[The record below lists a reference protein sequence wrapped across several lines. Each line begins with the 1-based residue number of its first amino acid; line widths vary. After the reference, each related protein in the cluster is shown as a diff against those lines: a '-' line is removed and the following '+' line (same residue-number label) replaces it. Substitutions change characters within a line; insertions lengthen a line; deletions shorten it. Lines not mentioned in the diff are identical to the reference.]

1 MTALSADRPSR
12 DPKDDLFG
20 HAPFAKNLADSI
32 CRYPGSDGLVL
43 ALYGPW
49 GSGKSTVLNYVQHY
63 LDQLPED
70 EQPVVVKFNPW
81 WFSGQEN
88 LARAFLGQL
97 QAVLTAKSKKFKQLS
112 ALLADFAEGIGGL
125 VDLAG
130 VSGGAGRR
138 IGKLLGQKRKPKN
151 VPALKESITAIL
163 RKAGK
168 RILVVIDDIDRLM
181 PEETRQLF
189 TVIKALADF
198 PNVVYLLAFDRKVA
212 AQAIEQQSGLPGD
225 RYLEKVIQVPF
236 ELPPVDRVALQAA
249 LFKRLEEALGEI
261 PKEAFD
267 QAYWT
272 NVYHD
277 GIDPLIQTPR
287 DVVRLTNTLKVTYP
301 SVRGE
306 VNTVDFIALET
317 LRVFLPDLYD
327 VIRANPDQF
336 CGHSRDD
343 QHESDRNAAQV
354 FHEQWM
360 SEVPETLRKSTRALL
375 ERIFPNIE
383 QEGYGPDWLAEWRR
397 NLRACH
403 PEVFPIYFRLTV
415 PPGAVS
421 RSEMTGL
428 LALAGAPVDFGN
440 ALVRAMKEKRP
451 DGLSKARALLE
462 RLMDHVEK
470 DIPDAQIPTVIQ
482 ALLNVGDALN
492 DPADER
498 GMFDL
503 SNVLRASRPAYYLLK
518 RVGADQ
524 RAGVLK
530 PAIQSGNA
538 VAVQLWLLHAP
549 DKEVTKA
556 KDSGEATATLLA
568 ADEIERL
575 KPVWLDRVRT
585 LSGEAS
591 FLKHPELSR
600 LLAAWQQWASEAEVR
615 TWCDQATK
623 SDEGLLSFLTGFL
636 QYTKSQGMGDWEVR
650 RHPRLNPV
658 WLESYL
664 DKVACAGRLREL
676 QRKDEVSADNQQAV
690 SQYLKE
696 FDMLQEG
703 KNPDGFGAFDD

>member
-1 MTALSADRPSR
+1 MTALSADRPSL

-20 HAPFAKNLADSI
+20 HAPFAKNLANSI
-32 CRYPGSDGLVL
+32 CRYPDSDGLVL

-63 LDQLPED
+63 LGQLPED

-88 LARAFLGQL
+88 LARTFLGQL
-97 QAVLTAKSKKFKQLS
+97 QAVLAQSKKFKQLGD
-112 ALLADFAEGIGGL
+112 LLTNYAEGIGGL
-125 VDLAG
+125 IDLAV
-130 VSGGAGRR
+130 VSGGAGGL
-138 IGKLLGQKRKPKN
+138 IGKWLGHAKRKPKN

-163 RKAGK
+163 QKAGK

-189 TVIKALADF
+189 TVIRALADF

-225 RYLEKVIQVPF
+225 RYLEKIIQVPF
-236 ELPPVDRVALQAA
+236 ELPPVDRVALRAA
-249 LFKRLEEALGEI
+249 LFKRLDEVLEETPEGS
-261 PKEAFD
+261 FD

-272 NVYHD
+272 NVYHY

-336 CGHSRDD
+336 CSHSRDD
-343 QHESDRNAAQV
+343 RDESDQNAAQV
-354 FHEQWM
+354 FHKQWR
-360 SEVPETLRKSTRALL
+360 SEVPETLRGSTQALL
-375 ERIFPNIE
+375 EHIFPDIE
-383 QEGYGPDWLAEWRR
+383 QGGRGSDWLAECRR
-397 NLRACH
+397 NLHACH
-403 PEVFPIYFRLTV
+403 TEVFPIYFRLTV

-421 RSEMTGL
+421 RSEMTAL

-440 ALVRAMKEKRP
+440 ALVQAMKEKRP

-470 DIPDAQIPTVIQ
+470 DIPDTQIPTVIQ

-503 SNVLRASRPAYYLLK
+503 GNVSRASRPVYHLLK

-524 RAGVLK
+524 RAGVLER
-530 PAIQSGNA
+530 AIQSGNA
-538 VAVQLWLLHAP
+538 VAVQLWLLQAL

-556 KDSGEATATLLA
+556 KDSGEATLLT
-568 ADEIERL
+568 ADEVERL
-575 KPVWLDRVRT
+575 KSVWLDRVRT
-585 LSGEAS
+585 LSGEMS
-591 FLKHPELSR
+591 FVRYPELPR
-600 LLAAWQQWASEAEVR
+600 LLAAWQRWTSETEVR
-615 TWCDQATK
+615 TWCDRATV
-623 SDEGLLSFLTGFL
+623 SDEGLLNFLTGFL
-636 QYTKSQGMGDWEVR
+636 QYMKSQTMGDWAVR
-650 RHPRLNPV
+650 RQPRLNPV
-658 WLESYL
+658 WLENYL
-664 DKVACAGRLREL
+664 DKVACADRLREL
-676 QRKDEVSADNQQAV
+676 QQSDKVPADTQEAV
-690 SQYLKE
+690 SQYLRE

-703 KNPDGFGAFDD
+703 KNPDDFEAFDD

>member
-1 MTALSADRPSR
+1 MTSLSADRPSL

-20 HAPFAKNLADSI
+20 PAPFAKNLAESI
-32 CRYPGSDGLVL
+32 CRYPGSDCLVL
-43 ALYGPW
+43 ALYGSW

-63 LDQLPED
+63 LDLRPED
-70 EQPVVVKFNPW
+70 EQPAVVKFNPW

-97 QAVLTAKSKKFKQLS
+97 QAVLPAKSKKFEQLDK
-112 ALLADFAEGIGGL
+112 LLTNYAEGIGGL
-125 VDLAG
+125 IDLTG
-130 VSGGAGRR
+130 VSGGAGGL
-138 IGKLLGQKRKPKN
+138 IGKWLGHAKRKPRD
-151 VPALKESITAIL
+151 VPALKESITDVL
-163 RKAGK
+163 QKAGK

-225 RYLEKVIQVPF
+225 RYLEKIIQVPV
-236 ELPPVDRVALQAA
+236 ELPLVDRVALRAA
-249 LFKRLEEALGEI
+249 LFKRLEEVLRETPEGS
-261 PKEAFD
+261 FD
-267 QAYWT
+267 QAHWT
-272 NVYHD
+272 KVYHN
-277 GIDPLIQTPR
+277 GIDPLIQVPQ

-327 VIRANPDQF
+327 VIRANPNQF
-336 CGHSRDD
+336 CSHSRDD
-343 QHESDRNAAQV
+343 RDESDQNAARV

-360 SEVPETLRKSTRALL
+360 SEVPETLRGSTQALL
-375 ERIFPNIE
+375 EHIFPDIE
-383 QEGYGPDWLAEWRR
+383 QGGRGSDWLAECRR
-397 NLRACH
+397 NLHACH
-403 PEVFPIYFRLTV
+403 PEVFPTYFRLSV

-421 RSEMTGL
+421 RSEMTAL

-440 ALVRAMKEKRP
+440 ALVQAMKEKRP

-498 GMFDL
+498 GVFDL
-503 SNVLRASRPAYYLLK
+503 SNVSRASRPVYRLLK

-524 RAGVLK
+524 RAGVLE

-538 VAVQLWLLHAP
+538 VAVQLWLLHAF
-549 DKEVTKA
+549 DEEVTEA
-556 KDSGEATATLLA
+556 KDSGKATLLA

-591 FLKHPELSR
+591 FLKNPELSR
-600 LLAAWQQWASEAEVR
+600 LLAAWQQWASETEVR
-615 TWCDQATK
+615 TWCDRATA

-636 QYTKSQGMGDWEVR
+636 QYAKSMASGDYAVR
-650 RHPRLNPV
+650 RQPRLNPV

-664 DKVACAGRLREL
+664 DKEGCANRLREL
-676 QRKDEVSADNQQAV
+676 KRKDEVPADNQEAA
-690 SQYLKE
+690 SQYLRE

-703 KNPDGFGAFDD
+703 KNPDGLGAFDD

>member
-20 HAPFAKNLADSI
+20 HAPFAKNLADGI
-32 CRYPGSDGLVL
+32 RRYPGSEGLVL

-88 LARAFLGQL
+88 LARAFFGQL
-97 QAVLTAKSKKFKQLS
+97 QTVLPAKNKKFKQLGK
-112 ALLADFAEGIGGL
+112 LLTNYAEGIGGL
-125 VDLAG
+125 IDLAG
-130 VSGGAGRR
+130 VSGGAGRL
-138 IGKLLGQKRKPKN
+138 IGKLLGHAKRKPKN

-163 RKAGK
+163 QKAGQ

-225 RYLEKVIQVPF
+225 RYLEKIIQVPF
-236 ELPPVDRVALQAA
+236 ELPPVDRVALQEA
-249 LFKRLEEALGEI
+249 LFKRRDEALGET
-261 PKEAFD
+261 PEGSFD
-267 QAYWT
+267 QAYWI
-272 NVYHD
+272 NVYYD

-306 VNTVDFIALET
+306 VNTVDFIALEA
-317 LRVFLPDLYD
+317 LRVFLPNLYD

-343 QHESDRNAAQV
+343 HEDDQNAAQA

-360 SEVPETLRKSTRALL
+360 SEIPETLRGSTQALL
-375 ERIFPNIE
+375 KRIFPNE
-383 QEGYGPDWLAEWRR
+383 QGGYSSDWLAEWRR

-415 PPGAVS
+415 SPGAVS
-421 RSEMTGL
+421 RSEMTAL
-428 LALAGAPVDFGN
+428 LALAGAPVNFGN

-451 DGLSKARALLE
+451 DGPSKARALLE

-498 GMFDL
+498 EMFDFN
-503 SNVLRASRPAYYLLK
+503 NVSRASRPAYHLLK

-538 VAVQLWLLHAP
+538 VAVQLRLLHAF
-549 DKEVTKA
+549 DEEVTKA
-556 KDSGEATATLLA
+556 KDSGEATLLA

-575 KPVWLDRVRT
+575 KSVWLDRVRT
-585 LSGEAS
+585 LSVEAS
-591 FLKHPELSR
+591 FLKHPELPR

-615 TWCDQATK
+615 TWCDQATE
-623 SDEGLLSFLTGFL
+623 SDKGFLSLLTGFL
-636 QYTKSQGMGDWEVR
+636 QYTESVAVGNYAVR
-650 RHPRLNPV
+650 RRPRLNPD

-664 DKVACAGRLREL
+664 DTVACADRLREL
-676 QRKDEVSADNQQAV
+676 QRRDEVPADNQEAV